1 MLNKGNQ
8 KRYESILRRDKY
20 TKFTV
25 KKTEGCFVSMFI
37 FSNLNSWDFSLFQ
50 AKLQQCTKIDVN
62 CCEKKNTGKVITYH
76 FCFLTVVHD

>member
-62 CCEKKNTGKVITYH
+62 CCEKKKYRQSDYIPLLFFDSGS
-76 FCFLTVVHD
+76 